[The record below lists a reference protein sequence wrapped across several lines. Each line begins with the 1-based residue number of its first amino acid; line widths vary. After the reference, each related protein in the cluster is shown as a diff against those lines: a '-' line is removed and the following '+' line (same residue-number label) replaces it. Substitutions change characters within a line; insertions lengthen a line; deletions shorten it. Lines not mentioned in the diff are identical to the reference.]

1 MQSRRSS
8 LLLAFLSAAILGAS
22 GASAFYMPPVFSLA
36 TAAAGA
42 APRDASA
49 QNATGTGC
57 GGVFNFRN
65 ETEGAC
71 GPVDAESSKREA
83 DGAGP
88 NEVTALRA
96 RDVWS
101 PPITAP
107 DAATVWKVGQT
118 VTARW

>member
-71 GPVDAESSKREA
+71 GPVDAESSKRET
-83 DGAGP
+83 DGAAA
-88 NEVTALRA
+88 TALRA

-107 DAATVWKVGQT
+107 DAATVWKVGET